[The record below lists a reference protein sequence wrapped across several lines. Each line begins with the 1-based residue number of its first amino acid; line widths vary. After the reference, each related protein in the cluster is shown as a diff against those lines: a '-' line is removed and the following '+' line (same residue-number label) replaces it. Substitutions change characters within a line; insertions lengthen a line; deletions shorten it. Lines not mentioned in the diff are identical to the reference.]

1 VRVCQKSAITQVEQ
15 TNGLFPY
22 ICYAMTTEQQTLL
35 QRITIVPGLM
45 GGKPTI
51 RGLRF
56 PVADVLELLS
66 SGLSDGQ
73 LLEQHP
79 ILEVEDIHG
88 ALLYASLKMKN
99 TVTIHAA

>member
-1 VRVCQKSAITQVEQ
+1 
-15 TNGLFPY
+15 
-22 ICYAMTTEQQTLL
+22 MTSVQQTLL
-35 QRITIVPGLM
+35 KRVTIIPGLM

-56 PVADVLELLS
+56 PVADVLELLA
-66 SGLSDGQ
+66 SGLSAGEI
-73 LLEQHP
+73 LEQHP
-79 ILEVEDIHG
+79 ILEPEDIQA